1 MSAVMRQVLLVRH
14 GETPYNAEGRFR
26 GRADPPL
33 TERGRLQAAAVAR
46 ALARVTVGTLVSS
59 PRLRAR
65 QTAEPLAEALGREV
79 VVDDRLD
86 DIDYGE
92 WTGLSRDEVGARWP
106 ASYALWLSAPQ
117 RLRIP
122 GGESIAAAHDRVWGA
137 LCELAWGSAPVVA
150 VTHDACIRLA
160 IGALLSAPLV
170 SMHAV
175 RIDLA
180 SETELAFGDDGMQ
193 LMRSNDTS
201 HLSDA
206 VARGV
211 RRRSA

>member
-1 MSAVMRQVLLVRH
+1 MSAVMREVLLVRH

-46 ALARVTVGTLVSS
+46 ALARLPVGMLVSS

-65 QTAEPLAEALGREV
+65 QTAEPLAEALGRKV

-106 ASYALWLSAPQ
+106 ASYGLWLSAPQ

-122 GGESIAAAHDRVWGA
+122 GGESIAAARDRVWGA
-137 LCELAWGSAPVVA
+137 LSELAWGSAPVVA

-160 IGALLSAPLV
+160 VGALLGAPLV
-170 SMHAV
+170 SMHAIRV
-175 RIDLA
+175 DLA
-180 SETELAFGDDGMQ
+180 SMTQLAFRDDGTELVRA
-193 LMRSNDTS
+193 NDAS
-201 HLSDA
+201 HLKDL
-206 VARGV
+206 VAQQATSR
-211 RRRSA
+211 